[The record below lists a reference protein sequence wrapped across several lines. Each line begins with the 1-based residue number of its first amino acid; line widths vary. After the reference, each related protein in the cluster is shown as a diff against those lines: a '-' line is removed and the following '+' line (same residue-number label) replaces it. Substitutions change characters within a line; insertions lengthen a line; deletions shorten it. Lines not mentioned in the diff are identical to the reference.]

1 MRLSNSF
8 LLIIDTS
15 LMHDLISILKRF
27 IPPYKIRVIKSI
39 IYNFLH
45 AIFGSLSIAML
56 IPILG
61 IIFSSQ
67 QEVTEKIPFQLDTA
81 TIKHLFNYYVTQI
94 KIEYG
99 PSATLILICSFAV
112 LATALKT
119 GFAYLGA
126 YELIYIRN
134 GVVRDIRRKIYLK
147 ILSLPLPFFSEER
160 KGDIIA
166 RMTGDVQ
173 EVEASVMSSLD
184 MFFQSP
190 ILIIVYI
197 AMMLIM
203 SWQLT
208 LFVFILLPIMGTLIG
223 RVGKNLKRHSWEGQT
238 KMGEILALMEETLSG
253 LRIIKAFNAEKKM
266 DTRFSEE
273 NEEYRQIQ
281 NRLMRRRS
289 LAHPMSEFLGTIV
302 IVIILWF
309 GGSLVLG
316 QNASLT
322 PEVFISYIALFYCII
337 NPAKN
342 LTNAY
347 YSIQKGMAA
356 MDRIDVILNA
366 ESSIQEPVHPQK
378 LTQFN
383 NQIEYKDVEFSYNE
397 SKKVLKRINLTIP
410 KGKTIALVGQSGSG
424 KSTFV
429 DLLPRFYDVQ
439 KGQITIDGIDIREL
453 SFFNLRE
460 FMGNVNQDPILFN
473 DTIYN
478 NIAFGVESA
487 TPEDVENAAR
497 IANAHEFIMQTEKGY
512 QTTIG
517 DRGGKLS
524 GGQRQRLSIARAVL
538 KNPPIM
544 ILDEATSALDT
555 ESEKLVQEAL
565 DNLMKNRTSIVIAHR
580 LSTIKNADLI
590 CVFHEGE
597 IVERGTHEELLA
609 QKGIYTKLY
618 SMQNF

>member
-99 PSATLILICSFAV
+99 PSATLILIGSFAV

-190 ILIIVYI
+190 ILIIVYL

-356 MDRIDVILNA
+356 MERIDVILNA

>member
-1 MRLSNSF
+1 
-8 LLIIDTS
+8 
-15 LMHDLISILKRF
+15 MHDLLSILRRF
-27 IPPYKIRVIKSI
+27 IPPYKMRVAKSI
-39 IYNFLH
+39 LYNFLH

-67 QEVTEKIPFQLDTA
+67 QDVTEKVPFALDTA
-81 TIKHLFNYYVTQI
+81 TLKHLFNYYVTQI
-94 KIEYG
+94 KLEYG
-99 PSATLILICSFAV
+99 PSVTLIFIGAIAII
-112 LATALKT
+112 ATALKT

-190 ILIIVYI
+190 ILILVYL

-203 SWQLT
+203 SWEMT
-208 LFVFILLPIMGTLIG
+208 LFVFILLPIMGALIG
-223 RVGKNLKRHSWEGQT
+223 KVGKNLKRHSWEGQT

-253 LRIIKAFNAEKKM
+253 LRVIKAFNAESKM
-266 DTRFSEE
+266 EHRFAEE
-273 NEEYRQIQ
+273 NESYRRIQ

-316 QNASLT
+316 ENASLT

-347 YSIQKGMAA
+347 YSIQKGLAA
-356 MDRIDVILNA
+356 MDRIDVILAA
-366 ESSIQEPVHPQK
+366 ESSIQEPEQPEHLQ
-378 LTQFN
+378 QFSGN
-383 NQIEYKDVEFSYNE
+383 IEYRHVDFSYNS
-397 SKKVLKRINLTIP
+397 SKQVLKDICLTIP
-410 KGKTIALVGQSGSG
+410 KGKTVALVGQSGSG

-429 DLLPRFYDVQ
+429 DLLPRFYDVTR
-439 KGQITIDGIDIREL
+439 GAILIDGIDIRRL
-453 SFFNLRE
+453 SFYNLRE
-460 FMGNVNQDPILFN
+460 LMGNVNQDPILFN

-487 TPEDVENAAR
+487 TPEQVEQAAR
-497 IANAHEFIMQTEKGY
+497 IANAHDFIMQTEKGY
-512 QTTIG
+512 QTVIG

-555 ESEKLVQEAL
+555 ESEKLVQQAL

-590 CVFHEGE
+590 CVFHDGQ
-597 IVERGTHEELLA
+597 IVERGTHEELLEA
-609 QKGIYTKLY
+609 NGIYTKLY
-618 SMQNF
+618 NMQNF

>member
-1 MRLSNSF
+1 MTFRRSIIQPMRE
-8 LLIIDTS
+8 LI
-15 LMHDLISILKRF
+15 LILKRF
-27 IPPYKIRVIKSI
+27 IPPYKIRVTKSI
-39 IYNFLH
+39 LFNFLH

-56 IPILG
+56 IPILRIIFDNQNDVTELVPFAWDSKAITQIFYYYMTETKNTFGQSNTLIFIG
-61 IIFSSQ
+61 II
-67 QEVTEKIPFQLDTA
+67 
-81 TIKHLFNYYVTQI
+81 
-94 KIEYG
+94 
-99 PSATLILICSFAV
+99 AV
-112 LATALKT
+112 IATALKT
-119 GFAYLGA
+119 GFAYLAA

-134 GVVRDIRRKIYLK
+134 GVVRDIRRKIYTK

-160 KGDIIA
+160 KGDIIS

-173 EVEASVMSSLD
+173 EVEGSVMSSLD
-184 MFFQSP
+184 MLFQSP
-190 ILIIVYI
+190 ILIIVYLI
-197 AMMLIM
+197 AMLIM

-208 LFVFILLPIMGTLIG
+208 LFVFVLLPIMGMLIG
-223 RVGKNLKRHSWEGQT
+223 KVGKNLKRHSWEGQT

-266 DTRFSEE
+266 EQRFSDE
-273 NEEYRQIQ
+273 NEEYRRIQ

-309 GGSLVLG
+309 GGTLVLNHQG
-316 QNASLT
+316 ALSA
-322 PEVFISYIALFYCII
+322 EGFIAYIALFYSII

-347 YSIQKGMAA
+347 YSIQKGLAA
-356 MDRIDVILNA
+356 MDRIDVILTA
-366 ESSIQEPVHPQK
+366 ETSIQEPQAPQLLK
-378 LTQFN
+378 QFN
-383 NQIEYKDVEFSYNE
+383 QGIEYKQVCFSYNE
-397 SKKVLKRINLTIP
+397 SKQVLKDINLTIP

-429 DLLPRFYDVQ
+429 DLLPRFYDVTQ
-439 KGQITIDGIDIREL
+439 GEIAIDGINIREL

-460 FMGNVNQDPILFN
+460 LMGNVNQDPILFN

-478 NIAFGVESA
+478 NIAFGVEN
-487 TPEDVENAAR
+487 TTREEVENAAR
-497 IANAHEFIMQTEKGY
+497 IANAHDFILQTERGY
-512 QTTIG
+512 DTIIG

-590 CVFHEGE
+590 CVFHEGK
-597 IVERGTHEELLA
+597 IVEQGTHEELL
-609 QKGIYTKLY
+609 QTNGIYTKLY
-618 SMQNF
+618 NMQNF

>member
-1 MRLSNSF
+1 
-8 LLIIDTS
+8 
-15 LMHDLISILKRF
+15 MHDLFSILKRF
-27 IPPYKIRVIKSI
+27 IPPYRWRVVKSVV
-39 IYNFLH
+39 YNFLH
-45 AIFGSLSIAML
+45 ALFGSVSIAML

-61 IIFSSQ
+61 IIFNSRE
-67 QEVTEKIPFQLDTA
+67 EVTERVAFAWDMASLKE
-81 TIKHLFNYYVTQI
+81 LFNYHVTQV
-94 KIEYG
+94 KLEYG
-99 PSATLILICSFAV
+99 PSVTLLLIGLVAV
-112 LATALKT
+112 VATALKT
-119 GFAYLGA
+119 GFAYMGSF
-126 YELIYIRN
+126 ELIFIRN
-134 GVVRDIRRKIYLK
+134 GVVRDIRRRIYKK

-160 KGDIIA
+160 KGDIIS

-184 MFFQSP
+184 MFFQNP
-190 ILIIVYI
+190 ILIIVYLT
-197 AMMLIM
+197 MMLLM
-203 SWQLT
+203 SWELT

-223 RVGKNLKRHSWEGQT
+223 RVGKSLKRHSWEGQT
-238 KMGEILALMEETLSG
+238 KLGEILALMEETLSG
-253 LRIIKAFNAEKKM
+253 LRIIKAFNAEGKM
-266 DTRFSEE
+266 EDRFAEE
-273 NEEYRQIQ
+273 NETYRRIQ

-316 QNASLT
+316 ESAALT

-347 YSIQKGMAA
+347 YNIQKGLAA
-356 MDRIDVILNA
+356 MERIDVILEA
-366 ESSIQEPVHPQK
+366 ESSIREPEQPK
-378 LTQFN
+378 ELKEFRE
-383 NQIEYKDVEFSYNE
+383 QIEYKGVTFSYNE
-397 SKKVLKRINLTIP
+397 SKQVLKGINLVIP
-410 KGKTIALVGQSGSG
+410 KGKTVALVGQSGSG

-439 KGQITIDGIDIREL
+439 QGSITIDGQDIRDL

-478 NIAFGVESA
+478 NIAFGVEHA
-487 TPEDVENAAR
+487 TQEEVEQAAR
-497 IANAHEFIMQTEKGY
+497 IANAHDFIMQTEQGY
-512 QTTIG
+512 QTVIG

-609 QKGIYTKLY
+609 QRGIYTKLY
-618 SMQNF
+618 QMQNF

>member
-99 PSATLILICSFAV
+99 PSATLILIGSFAV

-190 ILIIVYI
+190 ILIIVYL

-366 ESSIQEPVHPQK
+366 ESSIQEPVHLQK

>member
-99 PSATLILICSFAV
+99 PSATLILIGSFAV

-190 ILIIVYI
+190 ILIIVYL

-429 DLLPRFYDVQ
+429 DLLSRFYGVQ

>member
-1 MRLSNSF
+1 
-8 LLIIDTS
+8 
-15 LMHDLISILKRF
+15 MHDLFSILKRF
-27 IPPYKIRVIKSI
+27 IPPYRWRVVKSVV
-39 IYNFLH
+39 YNFLH
-45 AIFGSLSIAML
+45 ALFGSVSIAML

-61 IIFSSQ
+61 IIFNSRE
-67 QEVTEKIPFQLDTA
+67 EVTERVAFAWDMASLKE
-81 TIKHLFNYYVTQI
+81 LFNYHVTQV
-94 KIEYG
+94 KLEYG
-99 PSATLILICSFAV
+99 PSVTLLLIGLVAV
-112 LATALKT
+112 VATALKT
-119 GFAYLGA
+119 GFAYMGSF
-126 YELIYIRN
+126 ELIFIRN
-134 GVVRDIRRKIYLK
+134 GVVRDIRRRIYKK

-160 KGDIIA
+160 KGDIIS

-184 MFFQSP
+184 MFFQNP
-190 ILIIVYI
+190 ILIIVYLT
-197 AMMLIM
+197 MMLLM
-203 SWQLT
+203 SWELT

-223 RVGKNLKRHSWEGQT
+223 RVGKSLKRHSWEGQT
-238 KMGEILALMEETLSG
+238 KLGEILALMEETLSG
-253 LRIIKAFNAEKKM
+253 LRIIKAFNAEGKM
-266 DTRFSEE
+266 EDRFAEE
-273 NEEYRQIQ
+273 NETYRRIQ

-316 QNASLT
+316 ESAALT

-347 YSIQKGMAA
+347 YNIQKGLAA
-356 MDRIDVILNA
+356 MERIDVILEA
-366 ESSIQEPVHPQK
+366 ESSIREPEQPK
-378 LTQFN
+378 ELKEFRE
-383 NQIEYKDVEFSYNE
+383 QIEYKGVTFSYNE
-397 SKKVLKRINLTIP
+397 SKQVLKGINLVIP
-410 KGKTIALVGQSGSG
+410 KGKTVALVGQSGSG

-439 KGQITIDGIDIREL
+439 QGSITIDGQDIREL

-478 NIAFGVESA
+478 NIAFGVEHA
-487 TPEDVENAAR
+487 TQEEVEQAAR
-497 IANAHEFIMQTEKGY
+497 IANAHDFIMQTEQGY
-512 QTTIG
+512 QTVIG

-590 CVFHEGE
+590 YVFHEGE

-609 QKGIYTKLY
+609 QRGIYTKLY
-618 SMQNF
+618 QMQNF

>member
-1 MRLSNSF
+1 
-8 LLIIDTS
+8 
-15 LMHDLISILKRF
+15 MHDLLSILKRF

-39 IYNFLH
+39 LYNFLH

-67 QEVTEKIPFQLDTA
+67 QDVREKVPFALDTA
-81 TIKHLFNYYVTQI
+81 TLKHLFNYYVTQI
-94 KIEYG
+94 KLEYG
-99 PSATLILICSFAV
+99 PSVTLIFIGAIAIV
-112 LATALKT
+112 ATALKT

-190 ILIIVYI
+190 ILILVYL

-203 SWQLT
+203 SWEMT
-208 LFVFILLPIMGTLIG
+208 LFVFILLPIMGALIG
-223 RVGKNLKRHSWEGQT
+223 KVGKNLKRHSWEGQT

-253 LRIIKAFNAEKKM
+253 LRVIKAFNAESKM
-266 DTRFSEE
+266 EHRFAEE
-273 NEEYRQIQ
+273 NESYRRIQ

-316 QNASLT
+316 ENASLT

-347 YSIQKGMAA
+347 YSIQKGLAA
-356 MDRIDVILNA
+356 MDRIDVILAA
-366 ESSIQEPVHPQK
+366 ESSIQEPEQPERLQ
-378 LTQFN
+378 QFTGN
-383 NQIEYKDVEFSYNE
+383 IEYRHVDFSYNS
-397 SKKVLKRINLTIP
+397 SKQVLKDICLTIP
-410 KGKTIALVGQSGSG
+410 KGKTVALVGQSGSG

-429 DLLPRFYDVQ
+429 DLLPRFYDVTR
-439 KGQITIDGIDIREL
+439 GAILIDGIDIRRL
-453 SFFNLRE
+453 SFYNLRE
-460 FMGNVNQDPILFN
+460 LMGNVNQDPILFN

-487 TPEDVENAAR
+487 TPEQVEQAAR
-497 IANAHEFIMQTEKGY
+497 IANAHDFIMQTEKGY
-512 QTTIG
+512 QTVIG

-555 ESEKLVQEAL
+555 ESEKLVQQAL

-590 CVFHEGE
+590 CVFHDGQ
-597 IVERGTHEELLA
+597 IVERGTHEELLEA
-609 QKGIYTKLY
+609 NGIYTKLY
-618 SMQNF
+618 NMQNF

>member
-1 MRLSNSF
+1 
-8 LLIIDTS
+8 
-15 LMHDLISILKRF
+15 MHDLLSILRRF
-27 IPPYKIRVIKSI
+27 IPPYKMRVAKSI
-39 IYNFLH
+39 LYNFLH

-67 QEVTEKIPFQLDTA
+67 QDVTEKVPFALDTD
-81 TIKHLFNYYVTQI
+81 TIKQLFNYYVTQI
-94 KIEYG
+94 KYEYG
-99 PSATLILICSFAV
+99 ASATLILIGGVAIV
-112 LATALKT
+112 ATALKT
-119 GFAYLGA
+119 GFAYLGS
-126 YELIYIRN
+126 YELIFIRN

-184 MFFQSP
+184 MFFQNP
-190 ILIIVYI
+190 ILILVYLT
-197 AMMLIM
+197 MMLLM

-208 LFVFILLPIMGTLIG
+208 LFVFILLPIMGWLIG
-223 RVGKNLKRHSWEGQT
+223 RVGKNLKRRSYEGQT

-253 LRIIKAFNAEKKM
+253 LRVIKAFNAESKM
-266 DTRFSEE
+266 EHRFSDE
-273 NEEYRQIQ
+273 NEAYRRIQ

-316 QNASLT
+316 ESASLS

-347 YSIQKGMAA
+347 YSIQKGLAA
-356 MDRIDVILNA
+356 MERIDVILAA
-366 ESSIQEPVHPQK
+366 ESSIQEPAHPQPIAN
-378 LTQFN
+378 FN
-383 NQIEYKDVEFSYNE
+383 SQIEYRHVSFSYNGT
-397 SKKVLKRINLTIP
+397 KQVLLDINLTIP

-424 KSTFV
+424 KSTLV
-429 DLLPRFYDVQ
+429 DLLPRFYDVTE
-439 KGQITIDGIDIREL
+439 GAILIDGTDIRRL
-453 SFFNLRE
+453 SFYNLRE
-460 FMGNVNQDPILFN
+460 LMGNVNQDPILFN

-478 NIAFGVESA
+478 NIAFGVEHA
-487 TPEDVENAAR
+487 TPEQVEQAAR
-497 IANAHEFIMQTEKGY
+497 IANAHDFILQTEHGY
-512 QTTIG
+512 QTVIG

-565 DNLMKNRTSIVIAHR
+565 DNLMRNRTSIVIAHR

-590 CVFHEGE
+590 CVFHDGQ
-597 IVERGTHEELLA
+597 IVERGTHGELLR
-609 QKGIYTKLY
+609 QNGIYTKLY
-618 SMQNF
+618 NMQNF

>member
-1 MRLSNSF
+1 MNE
-8 LLIIDTS
+8 LITIF
-15 LMHDLISILKRF
+15 KRF
-27 IPPYKIRVIKSI
+27 IPPYKSRLVKSI
-39 IYNFLH
+39 VYNFLH
-45 AIFGSLSIAML
+45 ALFGSLSVAML
-56 IPILG
+56 IPILK
-61 IIFSSQ
+61 IIFNDQ
-67 QEVTEKIPFQLDTA
+67 EEVTELVAFNWD
-81 TIKHLFNYYVTQI
+81 IKTLTQIFNYYVTTV
-94 KIEYG
+94 KTTYG
-99 PSATLILICSFAV
+99 PSSTLILIGCVAV
-112 LATALKT
+112 ITTGLKT

-134 GVVRDIRRKIYLK
+134 GVVRDIRRKIYAK

-184 MFFQSP
+184 MLFQSP
-190 ILIIVYI
+190 ILIIVYLGT
-197 AMMLIM
+197 MLYM
-203 SWQLT
+203 SWELT
-208 LFVFILLPIMGTLIG
+208 LFAFILLPVMGVLIG
-223 RVGKNLKRHSWEGQT
+223 KVGKNLKRRSWEGQT

-253 LRIIKAFNAEKKM
+253 LRIIKAFNAERKM
-266 DTRFSEE
+266 EERFSDE
-273 NEEYRQIQ
+273 NEAYRRIQ

-309 GGSLVLG
+309 GGTLVL
-316 QNASLT
+316 NHTSDLSAAA
-322 PEVFISYIALFYCII
+322 FISYIGLFYSII

-347 YSIQKGMAA
+347 YSVQKGLAA
-356 MDRIDVILNA
+356 MDRIDVILAA
-366 ESSIQEPVHPQK
+366 ESSIQEPKQPQK
-378 LTQFN
+378 IEQFR
-383 NQIEYKDVEFSYNE
+383 QEISYQQVTFSYNE
-397 SKKVLKRINLTIP
+397 SKQVLKNINLTIP
-410 KGKTIALVGQSGSG
+410 KGKTVALVGQSGSG

-429 DLLPRFYDVQ
+429 DLLPRFYDVKQ
-439 KGQITIDGIDIREL
+439 GTITIDGTDIRDL
-453 SFFNLRE
+453 SFYNLRE
-460 FMGNVNQDPILFN
+460 LMGNVNQDPILFN

-478 NIAFGVESA
+478 NIAFGVENA
-487 TPEDVENAAR
+487 TREQVEQAAK
-497 IANAHEFIMQTEKGY
+497 IANAHEFIIQSENGY
-512 QTTIG
+512 DTIIG

-565 DNLMKNRTSIVIAHR
+565 DNLMRNRTSIVIAHR

-597 IVERGTHEELLA
+597 IVERGTHEELL
-609 QKGIYTKLY
+609 KLNGIYTKLY
-618 SMQNF
+618 NMQNF

>member
-99 PSATLILICSFAV
+99 PSATLILIGSFAV

-190 ILIIVYI
+190 ILIIVYL

-397 SKKVLKRINLTIP
+397 SKKVLKRINLTIL

-497 IANAHEFIMQTEKGY
+497 IANAHEFIRQTEKGY

>member
-1 MRLSNSF
+1 
-8 LLIIDTS
+8 
-15 LMHDLISILKRF
+15 MHDLLSILKRF

-39 IYNFLH
+39 LYNFLH

-67 QEVTEKIPFQLDTA
+67 QDVTEKVPFALDTA
-81 TIKHLFNYYVTQI
+81 TLKHLFNYYVTQI
-94 KIEYG
+94 KLEYG
-99 PSATLILICSFAV
+99 PSVTLIFIGAIAIV
-112 LATALKT
+112 ATALKT

-190 ILIIVYI
+190 ILILVYL

-203 SWQLT
+203 SWEMT
-208 LFVFILLPIMGTLIG
+208 LFVFILLPIMGALIG
-223 RVGKNLKRHSWEGQT
+223 KVGKNLKRHSWEGQT

-253 LRIIKAFNAEKKM
+253 LRVIKAFNAESKM
-266 DTRFSEE
+266 EHRFAEE
-273 NEEYRQIQ
+273 NESYRRIQ

-316 QNASLT
+316 ENASLT

-347 YSIQKGMAA
+347 YSIQKGLAA
-356 MDRIDVILNA
+356 MDRIDVILAA
-366 ESSIQEPVHPQK
+366 ESSIQEPEQPERLQ
-378 LTQFN
+378 QFTGN
-383 NQIEYKDVEFSYNE
+383 IEYRHVDFSYNS
-397 SKKVLKRINLTIP
+397 SKQVLKDICLTIP
-410 KGKTIALVGQSGSG
+410 KGKTVALVGQSGSG

-429 DLLPRFYDVQ
+429 DLLPRFYDVTR
-439 KGQITIDGIDIREL
+439 GAILIDGIDIRRL
-453 SFFNLRE
+453 SFYNLRE
-460 FMGNVNQDPILFN
+460 LMGNVNQDPILFN

-487 TPEDVENAAR
+487 TPEQVEQAAR
-497 IANAHEFIMQTEKGY
+497 IANAHDFIMQTEKGY
-512 QTTIG
+512 QTVIG

-555 ESEKLVQEAL
+555 ESEKLVQQAL

-590 CVFHEGE
+590 CVFHDGQ
-597 IVERGTHEELLA
+597 IVERGTHEELLEA
-609 QKGIYTKLY
+609 NGIYTKLY
-618 SMQNF
+618 NMQNF

>member
-99 PSATLILICSFAV
+99 PSATLILIGSFAV